1 MLTQARGAAGLV
13 LAVLAESRR
22 VINGRSP
29 RAFAASLFE
38 SRYAPLYGA
47 ASPAGAICSHPTPPT
62 QMHAVSFVESLHMT
76 QRSLPTP
83 LVRISRGASP
93 PHLPR
98 DHPRLTPT
106 CADGS
111 DNSQV
116 AHYHHNN
123 GYDDHHHHD
132 Y

>member
-1 MLTQARGAAGLV
+1 M
-13 LAVLAESRR
+13 LAESRR
-22 VINGRSP
+22 VLNDRSP
-29 RAFAASLFE
+29 RAFAAGLFE

-47 ASPAGAICSHPTPPT
+47 ASPTGAIYSHPTPPI
-62 QMHAVSFVESLHMT
+62 QKHIVEFMKSLHMT
-76 QRSLPTP
+76 QRSLLTP
-83 LVRISRGASP
+83 RARISRGASP
-93 PHLPR
+93 PHLLR

-116 AHYHHNN
+116 ARHHHNN
-123 GYDDHHHHD
+123 GHVHHHHD